1 MRRCHF
7 FRSHFGFSLVGTLVA
22 VAIGGIVASLVTTVI
37 TEAVRGQRNI
47 VDRDEMSEFTLFVKN
62 VLTTDATC
70 TAVLNHKPFKVGG
83 KRELEMNIGY
93 ASQPSAVVKKG
104 FTFAGGA
111 LEVDELS
118 IEDRS
123 PNTVQF
129 KIGIDQGGTIQE
141 VTVRRHLARVKLS
154 LKNTATGAGYRPRYF
169 EFPLLYNTASN
180 TIEMCNNE
188 VNIGDA
194 CQAMGFRWDTS
205 TSPPKCT
212 TASACMYGGAFTQT
226 SGGGCVANPATGACS
241 CPTGAG
247 TNYQA
252 VAAGSVNIQ
261 RSGCFKGCDPFRYD
275 VVYQCFWCP
284 P

>member
-1 MRRCHF
+1 MHGCHF
-7 FRSHFGFSLVGTLVA
+7 FRSTKGYSLIGTLVA
-22 VAIGGIVASLVTTVI
+22 VAIGGIVAALVTTVI

-47 VDRDEMSEFTLFVKN
+47 VDRDELTEFTLFIKN

-70 TAVLNHKPFKVGG
+70 TAVLNRKPFEVGG

-93 ASQPSAVVKKG
+93 GDQPDATVKNG
-104 FTFAGGA
+104 FTFANGA
-111 LEVDELS
+111 LEVEELS

-129 KIGIDQGGTIQE
+129 KIGIDQGGSIKE
-141 VTVRRHLARVKLS
+141 VTVRRHLARVKLQ
-154 LKNTATGAGYRPRYF
+154 LKNKATGAGYRPRYF
-169 EFPLLYNTASN
+169 EFPLLFNTLN
-180 TIEMCNNE
+180 KTVEMCNNE

-212 TASACMYGGAFTQT
+212 MTNACLYGGAFTQT
-226 SGGGCVANPATGACS
+226 SGGGCVANPATGSCT
-241 CPTGAG
+241 CPTGG
-247 TNYQA
+247 GVSYQA

-275 VVYQCFWCP
+275 VVYQCFSCP